1 MKRSGECRK
10 HQRWSWIQTHVN
22 MSRKPSNRYS
32 EMPMRVTDSRMSMAN
47 ATPQSNNVFGKL
59 NIPKP
64 HSTTSERRTS
74 FFGKGVGMSAG
85 GQRNSIFGTYGG
97 SEKIKDPRPLHD
109 KTFVQQCIKELCEFL
124 GDNGFPASI
133 SVKSLQSPS
142 TKEFLKIFE
151 FIYILLDPTFQMP
164 TAKVEEEIP
173 RILRDLRYPFPLS
186 KSSMYSIG
194 APHTWPQ
201 ALGALIWLIDT
212 VRVFNSWKGQDVLF
226 GDFSDGFT
234 ELEDGMEYSKLFLEY
249 SSKTYNKFMQG
260 ADTFEDEDAD
270 YLSHLKRLYNVDEAL
285 LESQQEKHRVLMS
298 EVERLEKES
307 HNDRLTGQRTEKL
320 KLHSDLQKLQ
330 SYRTRMESF
339 KSHQENKVTALS
351 EELEAANLQLDSLK
365 REQARLQHIL
375 ENQKFTPADI
385 ERINRERNELQQNVN
400 TLSRSL
406 EEAQQL
412 VWNEEITLSKTKERA
427 EAKLTEYHKL
437 ARMLKLIPQ
446 SAENACGH
454 DFEIKIVND
463 YGQTTATQ
471 IRTQIQNPLK
481 SMLADVEEEFS
492 NVTNMKLSLDET
504 VEQIKSNISEKLNDI
519 KQLKDQIRRLDEQL
533 ERDMQDMAHE
543 EEKWAADMV
552 SAESHKKLLEKK
564 VMAGHEE
571 AEEQLKAAQ
580 QQYHLVLQETK
591 EESRMVANN
600 LTHVFTAVV
609 NHLDIIEKHCNDQV
623 KKMEK
628 MNEVIHEDQAD
639 LQQLKEMVENFVAR
653 ANVF

>member
-1 MKRSGECRK
+1 
-10 HQRWSWIQTHVN
+10 
-22 MSRKPSNRYS
+22 MSRRPSSRYS

-64 HSTTSERRTS
+64 QSSTSERRTS
-74 FFGKGVGMSAG
+74 FFGKGAGTGAG
-85 GQRNSIFGTYGG
+85 GQRNSMFGAYGG
-97 SEKIKDPRPLHD
+97 PEKMKDPRPLHD
-109 KTFVQQCIKELCEFL
+109 KAFVQQCIKQLCEFL
-124 GDNGFPASI
+124 GDNGFPATI
-133 SVKSLQSPS
+133 TVKSLQSPS

-151 FIYILLDPTFQMP
+151 FIYSLLDPTFQMP
-164 TAKVEEEIP
+164 TTKVEEEIP
-173 RILRDLRYPFPLS
+173 RMLRDLGYPFPLS

-212 VRVFNSWKGQDVLF
+212 VRSFNSMKGQDMLF

-234 ELEDGMEYSKLFLEY
+234 ELEDGMEYNKLFLEY
-249 SSKTYNKFMQG
+249 CSKTYNKFMQG
-260 ADTFEDEDAD
+260 ADTFEDEDTD

-285 LESQQEKHRVLMS
+285 LDSQLEKHRLLMS

-307 HNDRLTGQRTEKL
+307 HTDRLMGQRTEKL
-320 KLHSDLQKLQ
+320 KLQTDLQKLQ
-330 SYRTRMESF
+330 SYRTHMESF
-339 KSHQENKVTALS
+339 KTHQQNKATALS
-351 EELEAANLQLDSLK
+351 DELEAANLQLESLK

-412 VWNEEITLSKTKERA
+412 AWNEEITLAKTKERA
-427 EAKLTEYHKL
+427 EVKLAEYHKL

-454 DFEIKIVND
+454 DFEIKTVSD
-463 YGQTTATQ
+463 YGPSTATQ

-481 SMLADVEEEFS
+481 NMLVDVEEEFS
-492 NVTNMKLSLDET
+492 NMTNMKLSLEET

-519 KQLKDQIRRLDEQL
+519 KQLKEQIRRLDEQM
-533 ERDMQDMAHE
+533 ERDMQEMALD
-543 EEKWAADMV
+543 EEKWSADV
-552 SAESHKKLLEKK
+552 DSAESHKKLLEKK
-564 VMAGHEE
+564 VMDGHEV

-600 LTHVFTAVV
+600 LTNVISAAVS
-609 NHLDIIEKHCNDQV
+609 HLAIVEKHCSDQV
-623 KKMEK
+623 KKMDK
-628 MNEVIHEDQAD
+628 MNETIREDQAD

-653 ANVF
+653 ANGLQ